1 MYALFPPSCCPV
13 PKSTKHKKERQADF
27 TKAKLKLG
35 KGKQVANNAT
45 DTSFSAKSIALPSQ
59 SLSATPKGAPVSRR
73 NLTLPEL
80 LVQSRHYSVP
90 TRREALHEM
99 HQLVVAHP
107 FLLQQHLL
115 ALVTCLSHLVGDE
128 SLSVRA
134 AARTLLAHVA
144 DTLPRASF
152 VSVSPAIVLFTLSA
166 LSSLEDIVRVDAL
179 KVLDLLLAVIPDELT
194 RGFDPAASFSLSSSP
209 ASLADSSAPSSS
221 SSSSASPQSTPQK
234 ILEALLG
241 LLKIRSAALA
251 AASGSFTASAA
262 PAASD
267 LSPLARLAA
276 LQTLARFLGAAGAQA
291 RSSAGAETDDDVWYL
306 ASAFA
311 DARAASDFVA
321 SLRPRRAGGAPV
333 VHVAAPGTATSAAV
347 EPFADLDGGASAL
360 GPLSGFGLLTP
371 PPETSPASAS
381 GHSTTSSQQQ
391 HAPPSLLALLHPT
404 LVSSFLDA
412 APSAFSPSL
421 LESANATAGGENTHL
436 ATVLAVLQ
444 IARELYAR
452 ELGGGTATGAGSPSS
467 KRARD
472 ARKSLV
478 ALLSHASAYFPFG
491 ADEPVALAG
500 AGKKGARKDGA
511 EGERHE
517 TLLELNVAFAELSSL
532 LVLSSSCSGDDV
544 RGNAAAM
551 SGKKGKKRSGD
562 KADERGVEEVVVER
576 VQEWG
581 VQALRGELTTPTH
594 PLGLA
599 LPLSSFHALRPALWS
614 LLQQPSTERANDVFA
629 AVVEYFCRGAGG
641 AGGAEAKR
649 EAGEWLSAA
658 VLIHSSPSYTSP
670 FSLDPLTAPLAA
682 SRAPLSAKE
691 QRTNPLAKW
700 LAALPKWLWESGGK
714 DDRATELVL
723 SVLLKLAQQGPLGL
737 IPPSTL
743 LALAPLLA
751 PFFHLSHPSRGPIPG
766 PFTRLSPASG
776 LQQTA
781 LHLVQYLRRLADEAG
796 SEDERDKVRQ
806 LEEAV
811 SRARGSV

>member
-1 MYALFPPSCCPV
+1 MYAHFPPSYSP
-13 PKSTKHKKERQADF
+13 STKHKKERQADF

-179 KVLDLLLAVIPDELT
+179 RVLDLLLAVIPDELT

-276 LQTLARFLGAAGAQA
+276 LQTLARFLSAAGAQA
-291 RSSAGAETDDDVWYL
+291 RSSAGAETHDDVWYL

-333 VHVAAPGTATSAAV
+333 VHVAASGTATSAAV
-347 EPFADLDGGASAL
+347 EPFADLHGGASAL

-371 PPETSPASAS
+371 PPEASPASAS
-381 GHSTTSSQQQ
+381 GHAPTLQQQ

-421 LESANATAGGENTHL
+421 LESANATAAAGGENTHL

-517 TLLELNVAFAELSSL
+517 TLLQLNVAFAELSSL
-532 LVLSSSCSGDDV
+532 LVLSAPGSGDDA

-562 KADERGVEEVVVER
+562 KGDERGVEEVVVER
-576 VQEWG
+576 VQEWV
-581 VQALRGELTTPTH
+581 VQALRGELTTPSH

-641 AGGAEAKR
+641 AGGGEAKR
-649 EAGEWLSAA
+649 EAGEWLGAA

-682 SRAPLSAKE
+682 SQTPLSAKE
-691 QRTNPLAKW
+691 QRVNPLAKW

-723 SVLLKLAQQGPLGL
+723 SVLLKLSQQGPLGL

-781 LHLVQYLRRLADEAG
+781 LHLVEYLRKLADEAG